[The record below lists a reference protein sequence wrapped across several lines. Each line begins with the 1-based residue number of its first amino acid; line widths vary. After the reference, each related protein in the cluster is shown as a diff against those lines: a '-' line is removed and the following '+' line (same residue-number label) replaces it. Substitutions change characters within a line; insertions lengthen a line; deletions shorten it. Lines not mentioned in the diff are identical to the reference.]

1 MHLNELPFRAFFNR
15 LDGTTSGPT
24 SFKGTI
30 GQEIRNDL
38 TLLSFIDF
46 TPIMGKVK
54 EISYQNELSTDQ
66 RYLYDMCIA
75 VQSGVVN
82 PNLAVKSPGN
92 INHARWLTRANR
104 ILRLDVSTK
113 NPEENLVHLV
123 SNILNLY
130 APGWFHIKS
139 HPLCTQ
145 GAPNFFFLLSL
156 SQQLPAHDRYIQ
168 TPVFQRNSYFAHSEN
183 ILLAAVVDENKEV
196 RRNAITKIIDCRQ
209 SESLLRQFNI
219 PQSLNINASN
229 YIEMIDWEK
238 EAILPPPILQEITDD
253 DLICGIE
260 KILKIPPFLC
270 HTQNVERGVKI
281 VTEASSKVFGY
292 EARVMVTY

>member
-1 MHLNELPFRAFFNR
+1 M
-15 LDGTTSGPT
+15 
-24 SFKGTI
+24 
-30 GQEIRNDL
+30 
-38 TLLSFIDF
+38 
-46 TPIMGKVK
+46 
-54 EISYQNELSTDQ
+54 
-66 RYLYDMCIA
+66 
-75 VQSGVVN
+75 
-82 PNLAVKSPGN
+82 
-92 INHARWLTRANR
+92 
-104 ILRLDVSTK
+104 
-113 NPEENLVHLV
+113 
-123 SNILNLY
+123 Y

-156 SQQLPAHDRYIQ
+156 LQQLPADDRYIQ
-168 TPVFQRNSYFAHSEN
+168 TPVFQRNSHFAHYQN

-209 SESLLRQFNI
+209 SDSLLRQFNV

-238 EAILPPPILQEITDD
+238 DAIHPQPILQEITDD

-260 KILKIPPFLC
+260 KILQIPPFLC
-270 HTQNVERGVKI
+270 NTQNVERGVKI

-292 EARVMVTY
+292 EARHGYILSTLHSRSKLANFTLKGII